1 MYPLIGHLA
10 RFVVLRIPEKQI
22 FITPIYCLPRIWT
35 SGFPPGS
42 IRRLSHFQEILVLGI
57 FSWTYTR
64 ICFLALCFM
73 NFWNPAIPR
82 FEIRWIWGKC
92 LDCKW
97 QKGCIRSDF
106 SQVKS
111 SFWPRKT
118 WVCNCADFE
127 SYSHKLTSPSLKAW
141 WLWDLLRSTKF
152 KWIYRSEEN
161 STNGTRLKFDWH
173 QLIFTITDHQ
183 WCYFRIFLWTTP

>member
-1 MYPLIGHLA
+1 MYSRKA
-10 RFVVLRIPEKQI
+10 I

-73 NFWNPAIPR
+73 NFWYPAIPR

-92 LDCKW
+92 SDWEW

-127 SYSHKLTSPSLKAW
+127 SYSHKLTSPFLRLGDCEICFAALSSSESTVRKRIPRTVLGWSSTDTNWFLLSLTTSDAIFEFFYE
-141 WLWDLLRSTKF
+141 LPLRCLLSK
-152 KWIYRSEEN
+152 
-161 STNGTRLKFDWH
+161 
-173 QLIFTITDHQ
+173 
-183 WCYFRIFLWTTP
+183 